1 MQKNFFTS
9 DVLGAEQARET
20 DLRSLTQFDAS
31 DIPSFA
37 KIEAYDF
44 GTPASVEI
52 YRELMGIA
60 KEIER
65 CRASI

>member
-1 MQKNFFTS
+1 MQENYF
-9 DVLGAEQARET
+9 
-20 DLRSLTQFDAS
+20 AS

-37 KIEAYDF
+37 RIEAYDF

-52 YRELMGIA
+52 YREIMGVA

-65 CRASI
+65 CRASV